1 VQDSSHCSYFKTFL
15 FPRVCYKVYP
25 NKPIVVFI
33 VDHVRRDWG
42 QLVPNRGNK
51 LKVWNV
57 DNRKQF
63 KKSGDVDYAKDGE
76 N

>member
-1 VQDSSHCSYFKTFL
+1 
-15 FPRVCYKVYP
+15 
-25 NKPIVVFI
+25 
-33 VDHVRRDWG
+33 
-42 QLVPNRGNK
+42 VPNRGNK

>member
-1 VQDSSHCSYFKTFL
+1 MLKCRIQVIVIISKL
-15 FPRVCYKVYP
+15 FFFQGFV
-25 NKPIVVFI
+25 VVFI